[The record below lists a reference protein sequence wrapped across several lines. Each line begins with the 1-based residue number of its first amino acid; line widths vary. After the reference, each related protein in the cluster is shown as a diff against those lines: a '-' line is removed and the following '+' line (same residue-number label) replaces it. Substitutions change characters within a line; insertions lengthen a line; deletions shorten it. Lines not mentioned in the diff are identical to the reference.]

1 MMENIIITG
10 IGSIVGWLGV
20 QKWIFPYII
29 QFWNW
34 LVDNGR
40 KNIEIT
46 KDLREIEDRANN
58 AYEEQI
64 TFLIGQVEH
73 LEKQLLQYS
82 EQLEKLRSTILELN
96 QKLFHKSMTIAK
108 LKQLSC
114 TNKECPNRAF
124 CTDDLIKYGDSDN

>member
-1 MMENIIITG
+1 MENIIITG

-46 KDLREIEDRANN
+46 KDLREIEDSIRRTNYFPYRTSRTFRKAV
-58 AYEEQI
+58 I
-64 TFLIGQVEH
+64 TVF
-73 LEKQLLQYS
+73 
-82 EQLEKLRSTILELN
+82 
-96 QKLFHKSMTIAK
+96 
-108 LKQLSC
+108 
-114 TNKECPNRAF
+114 
-124 CTDDLIKYGDSDN
+124 